1 MRNKDTRLIGN
12 FGKNTSI
19 FIFTFM
25 VIGSLTFGQNERRGR
40 QEDANRKKPGYFQT
54 DVPAQEYN
62 IILSRPTDHQVT
74 ISLVANENLK
84 GYFEYGKNPKALTQ
98 KTEMQTFEVDK
109 KKEIILGNLERNT
122 HYFYR
127 LVYHKNGNQEEKKSD
142 VHFFQTQR
150 NPGTQFSFTIQA
162 DSHLDENADT
172 KIYTRTLQNMA
183 ADSADFLI
191 DLGDTW
197 MTDKYR
203 NDYKESIKQYIAQRY
218 YFGLVCH
225 SSPLFLVLGN
235 HDGESAREMANWA
248 IATREKYYSNPSP
261 DGFFSGNMEKTENGS
276 YKENYYSWE
285 WGNALFMVLDPFRY
299 TPDNRDPWQRS
310 LGSEQYN
317 WLKNTLQKSKAK
329 LRFVLIHNLVGG
341 ADNNGIARG
350 GIEAARFFEWGGL
363 NADSTKGFSSHRP
376 GWEKP
381 IHDLLVQYKVSAVIH
396 GHDHVFVKQNMDGI
410 IYQVLPQPGSQR
422 YGNTNSATEYGYKS
436 GIIMNAPGYLR
447 VTVKGNTAKVDYVQT
462 SIDAEHKN
470 GEILH
475 SYQIS
480 AN

>member
-1 MRNKDTRLIGN
+1 MKKQSVI
-12 FGKNTSI
+12 FSGKFPKITGAI
-19 FIFTFM
+19 FLTFM
-25 VIGSLTFGQNERRGR
+25 VMSSLTFGQNERRGR
-40 QEDANRKKPGYFQT
+40 QEDGNRKKPGFFQT
-54 DVPAQEYN
+54 DVPAHDYN
-62 IILSRPTDHQVT
+62 IILSRPTDHQIT
-74 ISLVANENLK
+74 ISLVANENLE

-98 KTEMQTFEVDK
+98 KTGKLSFEIDK
-109 KKEIILGNLERNT
+109 KKEIILGNLEKNT
-122 HYFYR
+122 RYFYR
-127 LVYHKNGNQEEKKSD
+127 LIYHKNGITEEKKSD

-150 NPGTQFSFTIQA
+150 NPGTQFTFTIQA

-172 KIYTRTLQNMA
+172 KIYTRTLQNMV
-183 ADSADFLI
+183 ADSTDFLI

-235 HDGESAREMANWA
+235 HDGESSREMSIWA
-248 IATREKYYSNPSP
+248 TATREKYYSNPCP
-261 DGFFSGNMEKTENGS
+261 DGFYTGNKEKTENGN

-285 WGNALFMVLDPFRY
+285 WGNALFIVLDPFRY
-299 TPDNRDPWQRS
+299 TPDNRDPWQRT
-310 LGSEQYN
+310 LGAEQYN
-317 WLKNTLQKSKAK
+317 WLKNTLQNSKAR

-350 GIEAARFFEWGGL
+350 GIEAARYFEWGGL
-363 NADSTKGFSSHRP
+363 NADSTKGFASHRP
-376 GWEKP
+376 GWEKS
-381 IHDLLVQYKVSAVIH
+381 IHDLFVQYKVSAVIH
-396 GHDHVFVKQNMDGI
+396 GHDHVFVKQIMDGI

-436 GIIMNAPGYLR
+436 GTIMNAPGYLR
-447 VTVKGNTAKVDYVQT
+447 VTVKGNTAKVDYLQT
-462 SIDAEHKN
+462 SIDTEHKN

-475 SYQIS
+475 SYQII
-480 AN
+480 AK